1 MKFLSLSFLAL
12 IGFNGIVWQGVLD
25 KALEHPLEVY
35 FLDVG
40 QGDSELI
47 IFPDGVK
54 VLIDG
59 GPSKEVL
66 FELGEIFSPTDRY
79 IDLVMITHA
88 QLDHYG
94 GIKDVIDRYQIGA
107 FIFNGEEGEGEAWD
121 EFAKTLEQ
129 KEIPIIILGEG
140 DKINYKDKQIN
151 ILSPSEKLLAN
162 KDLNDGSLVAEL
174 IGEGVRVLFTGDIG
188 FEAEESLL
196 GKYDMDIDVLKV
208 AHHGSRYASG
218 VSFLEEATPLISVIG
233 VGENRFGHPTEA
245 TLQRLS
251 RVGSSVYRTDKN
263 GRVRLII
270 EDGKVGVK
278 TELAS

>member
-1 MKFLSLSFLAL
+1 MKFLSLSFLVLA
-12 IGFNGIVWQGVLD
+12 GFNGIVWQGVIERITED
-25 KALEHPLEVY
+25 PLEVY

-47 IFPDGVK
+47 VFPDGVK

-59 GPSKEVL
+59 GPSKEIL
-66 FELGEIFSPTDRY
+66 FELGEVLSPTDRY

-94 GIKDVIDRYQIGA
+94 GIKDVIERYQIGA
-107 FIFNGEEGEGEAWD
+107 FIFNGEEGEGQAWN
-121 EFAKTLEQ
+121 EFMETLEQ
-129 KEIPIIILGEG
+129 EKIPIIILGEG
-140 DKINYKDKQIN
+140 DKINYKDKQVN

-162 KDLNDGSLVAEL
+162 KDLNDGSLVTEL
-174 IGEGVRVLFTGDIG
+174 TGEEVKILFTGDIG
-188 FEAEESLL
+188 FEAEEALL
-196 GKYDMDIDVLKV
+196 EKYDMNIDVLKV

-218 VSFLEEATPLISVIG
+218 VSFLEEATPLISIIE
-233 VGENRFGHPTEA
+233 VGDNRFGHPTEA

-251 RVGSSVYRTDKN
+251 RVGSSIYRTDEN
-263 GRVRLII
+263 GRVELNI

-278 TELAS
+278 TESD